1 MALLLNAYVAVS
13 TRLARL
19 NRPENRDRGDG
30 PVPTVIII
38 AGMAVLAVA
47 VLTWAYAKADTFM
60 DHSTGTV
67 PVPPK

>member
-1 MALLLNAYVAVS
+1 MALLLNVYVAVT
-13 TRLARL
+13 TRLASL

-47 VLTWAYAKADTFM
+47 VLAWAYAEADAFM
-60 DHSTGTV
+60 DHETGV
-67 PVPPK
+67 VPPVPN

>member
-1 MALLLNAYVAVS
+1 MALLLHAYVAVS

-38 AGMAVLAVA
+38 AGMAVLAIA
-47 VLTWAYAKADTFM
+47 VLTWAYAKANTFM
-60 DHSTGTV
+60 DHSTGGI
-67 PVPPK
+67 PGAPN

>member
-13 TRLARL
+13 TRLASL

-38 AGMAVLAVA
+38 AGLAALAVGVLA
-47 VLTWAYAKADTFM
+47 WAYAKANTFM
-60 DHSTGTV
+60 DHTTGTIPAV
-67 PVPPK
+67 PN